1 LALLAMLWEI
11 ERPREKSIFF
21 VDGLLY
27 VGFHV
32 VREMT
37 KVLRSVPGLALYLSQ
52 HVMESKLIGLRSKQI
67 SRSQDLAR

>member
-1 LALLAMLWEI
+1 MLWEI

-37 KVLRSVPGLALYLSQ
+37 KVLGSVPGIVS
-52 HVMESKLIGLRSKQI
+52 IP
-67 SRSQDLAR
+67 ARDGK